1 MQWRMQLREDSFE
14 FGAAYG
20 EGLVAQ
26 IAIFKLKQIE
36 EDNRGRQ
43 LCSECLHTRS
53 SGMDAQCQ
61 RVKVQTAIA
70 RDDDLTVEDASLRE
84 LLEQSF
90 AQLREVAIQRLA
102 VTALDQQLVSVA
114 KDHGAKS
121 IPFRLEDPRVCV
133 GWNFIHSLGE
143 HGEDRRWQG
152 EWHGVLDAGYRLG
165 SFEDEEVV
173 VLVAL
178 GEVVLLDE
186 AEAGALDFGDDD
198 VGVDAVVGAVAGVVD
213 DAEEAAGLH

>member
-1 MQWRMQLREDSFE
+1 M
-14 FGAAYG
+14 
-20 EGLVAQ
+20 
-26 IAIFKLKQIE
+26 
-36 EDNRGRQ
+36 
-43 LCSECLHTRS
+43 
-53 SGMDAQCQ
+53 
-61 RVKVQTAIA
+61 
-70 RDDDLTVEDASLRE
+70 
-84 LLEQSF
+84 
-90 AQLREVAIQRLA
+90 
-102 VTALDQQLVSVA
+102 DQQLVFVA
-114 KDHGAKS
+114 IDHGAKS

-165 SFEDEEVV
+165 SFEDEKVV

-213 DAEEAAGLH
+213 DAEEAAGLHRRPEVGEERGRVRDLVVDAGREGGVEGVGGEFGVVLGAQDGGDVGEVLLGGAVRMASTA